1 MKYKETENLKRLQE
15 FVDEMKNTS
24 SLNEKK
30 DIIDS
35 VKNDEF
41 ITEALNY
48 TYDPYKKYY
57 VTSKT
62 CKKMSHLADD
72 VLTSIVGDN
81 PNDSFFSLLD
91 HLNERLFTGHDS
103 ITNVVSYINAYPEF
117 KDLFYS
123 IIDRNLEIRASESVI
138 NKVIP
143 NLIPTFDVAL
153 ATKYEPKFCDFEN
166 EVWLASRKLDGV
178 RCIIR
183 KEGDNVTAY
192 SRQGNE
198 FTTLQKVLDDVLYI
212 SKEISWH
219 DDFVLDG
226 EICLMDE
233 NGNEDFQGIMKQI
246 KRKDHTIENP
256 KYIIFDCISIEEFDS
271 KEGDILL
278 SERLQRL
285 PELDG
290 VFSDAKTLS
299 ILDQVF
305 IEDERQ
311 LSDMI
316 TDAETNGFEGVMLR
330 KDSTY
335 EGKRSKNLLKC
346 KKFHDAEYKVLD
358 VDFDEH
364 RIIREGKEVVIP
376 MLANV
381 IIEHKGFKVSVG
393 SGWNQEQRIKYQAN
407 PEQLIGKTI
416 TVQYF
421 EETKNQEGGISLR
434 FPTVKHVYENGRNV

>member
-1 MKYKETENLKRLQE
+1 MKYKETENLKRLQK
-15 FVDEMKNTS
+15 FVDDMKATS
-24 SLNEKK
+24 SLIEKK
-30 DIIDS
+30 VIIDS
-35 VKNDEF
+35 VKNDKF

-48 TYDPYKKYY
+48 TYDPYKRYHI
-57 VTSKT
+57 TSKT
-62 CKKMSHLADD
+62 CKKMNFLADG

-81 PNDSFFSLLD
+81 ANDCFFNVLKD
-91 HLNERLFTGHDS
+91 LNERTFTGHEA
-103 ITNVVSYINAYPEF
+103 IMMVVSYMNAYPEF
-117 KDLFYS
+117 EDLFYS

-143 NLIPTFDVAL
+143 NLIPSFDVAL
-153 ATKYEPKFCDFEN
+153 ATKYEPKFCNFET

-183 KEGDNVTAY
+183 KEGNKINAY
-192 SRQGNE
+192 SRAGNE
-198 FTTLQKVLDDVLYI
+198 FTTLQKVLDDILYI
-212 SKEISWH
+212 SDEISYH
-219 DDFVLDG
+219 EDFVLDG
-226 EICLMDE
+226 EICMMDE

-271 KEGDILL
+271 KEGHISLT
-278 SERLQRL
+278 ERLQRL
-285 PELDG
+285 PEEDG
-290 VFSDAKTLS
+290 RLWESKTLS
-299 ILDQVF
+299 ILPQ
-305 IEDERQ
+305 IEVKDIEH
-311 LSDMI
+311 LLEMT
-316 TDAETNGFEGVMLR
+316 TDAEVNGYEGVMLR

-346 KKFHDAEYKVLD
+346 KKFHDAEYEVLD
-358 VDFDEH
+358 VEFDEH
-364 RIIREGKEVVIP
+364 RVIREGKEVVMP

-381 IIEHKGFKVSVG
+381 IIEHKGYKVSVG
-393 SGWNQEQRIKYQAN
+393 SGWNQEQRIRYQAN

-416 TVQYF
+416 TIQYF

>member
-15 FVDEMKNTS
+15 FVNEMKSTS

-30 DIIDS
+30 VIIDS
-35 VKNDEF
+35 IKDDEF

-117 KDLFYS
+117 EDLFYS
-123 IIDRNLEIRASESVI
+123 IIDRNLEIRASDSVI

-153 ATKYEPKFCDFEN
+153 ATKYEPRFCDFEN
-166 EVWLASRKLDGV
+166 EVWMASRKLDGV

-183 KEGDNVTAY
+183 KEGNKVTAY

-198 FTTLQKVLDDVLYI
+198 FTTLQKVLDDVTDLYG
-212 SKEISWH
+212 
-219 DDFVLDG
+219 DFVLDG
-226 EICLMDE
+226 EICLMDK

-256 KYIIFDCISIEEFDS
+256 KYIIFDHLTLEEFDS
-271 KEGDILL
+271 KQGTKSL
-278 SERLQRL
+278 SDRVPTSRLSMY
-285 PELDG
+285 E
-290 VFSDAKTLS
+290 TLS
-299 ILDQVF
+299 ILPHIIVKD
-305 IEDERQ
+305 IEH
-311 LSDMI
+311 LSEMI
-316 TDAETNGFEGVMLR
+316 SDADKNGHEGVMLR
-330 KDSTY
+330 KDVGY

-346 KKFHDAEYKVLD
+346 KKFHDAEYEVLD
-358 VDFDEH
+358 IEFDEH
-364 RIIREGKEVVIP
+364 RVIREGKEVVIP

-381 IIEHKGFKVSVG
+381 WIEHKGYKVAVG
-393 SGWNQEQRIKYQAN
+393 SGWNQEQRIRYQAN
-407 PEQLIGKTI
+407 PEQLLGKTI

-421 EETKNQEGGISLR
+421 EETKNQEGGLSLR
-434 FPTVKHVYENGRNV
+434 FPTVKHVYEKGRTV

>member
-1 MKYKETENLKRLQE
+1 MLERLQK
-15 FVDEMKNTS
+15 FVDEMKSTS

-30 DIIDS
+30 VIIDS
-35 VKNDEF
+35 IKNDSF
-41 ITEALNY
+41 ITLSLNY

-62 CKKMSHLADD
+62 CKKNTGLFKYNLYNHLFD
-72 VLTSIVGDN
+72 
-81 PNDSFFSLLD
+81 LLD
-91 HLNERLFTGHDS
+91 DLENRVITGHDS
-103 ITNVVSYINAYPEF
+103 IAAVHGFVTANPGYE
-117 KDLFYS
+117 DLIFS
-123 IIDRNLEIRASESVI
+123 IIDRNLEIRASDSVI

-153 ATKYEPKFCDFEN
+153 ATKYEPKFCDFQTEK
-166 EVWLASRKLDGV
+166 WYASRKLDGV

-183 KEGDNVTAY
+183 KEGNKVTAY

-198 FTTLQKVLDDVLYI
+198 FTTLQKVLDDVKYI
-212 SKEISWH
+212 GNEISYH

-246 KRKDHTIENP
+246 KRKDHTIDNP
-256 KYIIFDCISIEEFDS
+256 KYIIFDCMSIEEFDS
-271 KEGDILL
+271 KEGHINL

-285 PELDG
+285 PEEDG
-290 VFSDAKTLS
+290 ILGDTKTLS
-299 ILDQVF
+299 ILDHHL

-311 LSDMI
+311 LLSMMR
-316 TDAETNGFEGVMLR
+316 DAEYLGHEGVMLR
-330 KDSTY
+330 KDSPY
-335 EGKRSKNLLKC
+335 EGKRTKNLLKC
-346 KKFHDAEYKVLD
+346 KKFFDAEYEVLD
-358 VDFDEH
+358 IEFDEH
-364 RIIREGKEVVIP
+364 RVIREGKEVVVP

-381 IIEHKGFKVSVG
+381 WIEHKGYKVAVG
-393 SGWNQEQRIKYQAN
+393 SGWNQEQRIRYQAN
-407 PEQLIGKTI
+407 PEQLLGKTI

-421 EETKNQEGGISLR
+421 EETKNQEGGLSLR